1 MNSEK
6 PSEEINIIFIGN
18 SNVGKT
24 AILKSYINQKFIGG
38 SSSTLGIDYINKKA
52 KQIMLKV

>member
-6 PSEEINIIFIGN
+6 PSEEINIIFIGD

-24 AILKSYINQKFIGG
+24 TILKSYINQKFIGD